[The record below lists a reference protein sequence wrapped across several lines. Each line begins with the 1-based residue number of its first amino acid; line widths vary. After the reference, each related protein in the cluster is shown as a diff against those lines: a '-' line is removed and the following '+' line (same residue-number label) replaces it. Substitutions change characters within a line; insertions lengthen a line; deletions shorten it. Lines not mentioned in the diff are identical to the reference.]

1 MAMDACLQAN
11 GFAAEPVLAV
21 QDLRVEFRLETGRL
35 KAVDGVSFAVFPGR
49 VLCMVGESGSG
60 KSVTAKA
67 LLRLIDPPGQ
77 IVAGAVRYRSREL
90 LSLPRKEMEKLRGD
104 RISIVFQN
112 AMTSLNPAFC
122 VGDQVAEGLRLHR
135 GLDRKAARER
145 AIALLPEV
153 GIPDAA
159 RRYGD
164 YPHQFSGGMR
174 QRILIAA
181 AIACR
186 PDILIADE
194 PTTALDVSVQAQIL
208 RLLKKL
214 QEELH
219 NALLIITHDLGVVA
233 AIADDVIVMY
243 AGKIVERAPVA
254 ALFDRPQ
261 HPYTRGLLE
270 AAASTGHATGRSFA
284 PIPGQPPIAIE
295 RPAGCSF
302 RPRCRYALPECASR
316 TPEAVAI
323 APEHMVACHLA
334 AVGRP
339 FFAGRTVA

>member
-1 MAMDACLQAN
+1 MDT
-11 GFAAEPVLAV
+11 EPVLAV
-21 QDLRVEFRLETGRL
+21 HDLRVEFQLETGRL
-35 KAVDGVSFAVFPGR
+35 KAVDGVSFAVLPGR

-77 IVAGAVRYRSREL
+77 IVAGAVRYRAREL

-122 VGDQVAEGLRLHR
+122 VGDQVAESLRLHR

-145 AIALLPEV
+145 AIGLLLEV

-243 AGKIVERAPVA
+243 AGKIVEHAPVA

-270 AAASTGHATGRSFA
+270 AAASTGHATERSF
-284 PIPGQPPIAIE
+284 
-295 RPAGCSF
+295 
-302 RPRCRYALPECASR
+302 
-316 TPEAVAI
+316 
-323 APEHMVACHLA
+323 
-334 AVGRP
+334 
-339 FFAGRTVA
+339 

>member
-1 MAMDACLQAN
+1 MTRSPEAN
-11 GFAAEPVLAV
+11 GVDAEPLLQVR
-21 QDLRVEFRLETGRL
+21 DLRVEFQLDAGTL
-35 KAVDGVSFAVFPGR
+35 KAVDGVSFVVLPGR

-60 KSVTAKA
+60 KSVAAKA
-67 LLRLIDPPGQ
+67 MLRLIDPPGR
-77 IVAGAVRYRSREL
+77 IVTGSIRYRNHEL
-90 LSLPRKEMEKLRGD
+90 LSLSGREMEKLRGD

-112 AMTSLNPAFC
+112 AMTSLNPSFC
-122 VGDQVAEGLRLHR
+122 VGGQVAEGLRLHC
-135 GLDRKAARER
+135 GLDSNAARSQ
-145 AIALLPEV
+145 AIKLLSEV

-254 ALFDRPQ
+254 ELFDRPQ
-261 HPYTRGLLE
+261 HPYTRGLLD
-270 AAASTGHATGRSFA
+270 AADSAGHAAGRGFA
-284 PIPGQPPIAIE
+284 PIPGQPPIPVDL
-295 RPAGCSF
+295 PAGCSF
-302 RPRCRYALPECASR
+302 RPRCRYARPDCASR
-316 TPEAVAI
+316 LPATIAVG
-323 APEHMVACHLA
+323 PEHTVACHLA
-334 AVGRP
+334 AAGAP
-339 FFAGRTVA
+339 FFSDRTVT

>member
-1 MAMDACLQAN
+1 MDRSPRA
-11 GFAAEPVLAV
+11 GSVDVEPLLAV
-21 QDLRVEFRLETGRL
+21 QDLRVEFQLETGRL
-35 KAVDGVSFAVFPGR
+35 KAVDGVSFTVLPGR

-67 LLRLIDPPGQ
+67 LLRLTEPPGH
-77 IVAGAVRYRSREL
+77 IVAGSIRYRAVEL
-90 LSLPRKEMEKLRGD
+90 LSLTGKDMERLRGD

-112 AMTSLNPAFC
+112 AMTSLNPSFC

-135 GLDRKAARER
+135 GLDRKTARKR
-145 AIALLPEV
+145 AIALLSEV

-159 RRYGD
+159 RRYRA

-174 QRILIAA
+174 QRVLIAA
-181 AIACR
+181 AIACQ

-208 RLLKKL
+208 RLLKRL
-214 QEELH
+214 QDERR

-243 AGKIVERAPVA
+243 AGKIVERAPVT

-261 HPYTRGLLE
+261 HPYTRGLLD
-270 AAASTGHATGRSFA
+270 AAASRGDATARRFA
-284 PIPGQPPIAIE
+284 PIPGQPPIAIDL
-295 RPAGCSF
+295 PAGCHF
-302 RPRCRYALPECASR
+302 RERCRHALPECATR
-316 TPEAVAI
+316 TPVAITI
-323 APEHMVACHLA
+323 APEHAVACHLA
-334 AVGRP
+334 AAGQP
-339 FFAGRTVA
+339 FFAERTVA